1 VSLSLL
7 KERNMLIA
15 VLMTAAIFVVDLLAP
30 LWYDVWVLYLIPLF
44 FMYQSAQRPYVYSAI
59 VTLLIAAG
67 LFLPPSDSTSLMHAL
82 ANRITGIF
90 GGWGVSVLLMQLK
103 RLHVSLKQAHNELEK
118 RVEDRT
124 AELSRAN
131 RSLQEDI
138 FERKK
143 VEEALRD
150 SEERYRLLFHKTPI
164 GIFNYDTQLILTAWN
179 DRFMEILQSSREKL
193 FGLDMKTL
201 KDQSV
206 IPAIRRAIEGDEGH
220 YEGFYR
226 ATSGPAEVWISMH
239 TAPIFDQDGKVIN
252 GVGIVEDIT
261 KRKMMEE
268 ELRSLSLTDE
278 LTGIYNRRG
287 FFTLAEKLLKIAK
300 RQRKGLCML
309 YADLDGLK
317 EINDSWGHQEGDLA
331 LIDIANILRATY
343 RESDFVARIGG
354 DEFVVIPV
362 GTTGN
367 DMGIISARLQNNID
381 VHNAKREKGYKLSVS
396 WGISYYDPE
405 NPCSVDE
412 LLNQADKLMYEQK
425 KNCQKP

>member
-1 VSLSLL
+1 
-7 KERNMLIA
+7 
-15 VLMTAAIFVVDLLAP
+15 
-30 LWYDVWVLYLIPLF
+30 
-44 FMYQSAQRPYVYSAI
+44 
-59 VTLLIAAG
+59 
-67 LFLPPSDSTSLMHAL
+67 MHAL